1 MIRINLLPK
10 EEKPSKEAMTWN
22 SIFIW
27 SLIAAGIVIIAGV
40 GFHIFHRYEIDAM
53 RSEIA
58 NLTAEQ
64 DQYRSQ
70 AAVVDDL
77 KQKRKLIA
85 ERLEVI
91 ETLDTNRSARV
102 RLLDEIARSVPQ
114 YIWLTSLEEAE
125 GVLTVKGVAFSNL
138 AISQFMDLLEEK
150 DHISVVELHIIR
162 RDEVEGQPVL
172 TFELGCAM
180 SISSAMSTSEEV
192 TES

>member
-22 SIFIW
+22 SVFIW
-27 SLIAAGIVIIAGV
+27 ALIAAGIVIIAGV

-53 RSEIA
+53 QSDIV
-58 NLTAEQ
+58 TMKAEQ

-70 AAVVDDL
+70 AAVVNDL
-77 KQKRKLIA
+77 TRKRKLIA
-85 ERLEVI
+85 ERLDII
-91 ETLDTNRSARV
+91 ESLDANRSARV

-114 YIWLTSLEEAE
+114 YVWLTSLEETA
-125 GVLTVKGVAFSNL
+125 GILTVKGVAFSNL

-150 DHISVVELHIIR
+150 NHIDTVELRIVR
-162 RDEVEGQPVL
+162 RDDVEGQPVL
-172 TFELGCAM
+172 TFELACAM
-180 SISSAMSTSEEV
+180 NISNARKTSGEV

>member
-27 SLIAAGIVIIAGV
+27 ALIAAGVVIIAGV
-40 GFHIFHRYEIDAM
+40 GFHIFHRYEVDAM
-53 RSEIA
+53 RAEIA
-58 NLTAEQ
+58 TMTAEQ

-70 AAVVDDL
+70 AAVVSEL
-77 KQKRKLIA
+77 TEKRKLIA
-85 ERLEVI
+85 ERLDVI
-91 ETLDTNRSARV
+91 ETLDANRSARV
-102 RLLDEIARSVPQ
+102 WLLDEIARSVPQ
-114 YIWLTSLEEAE
+114 YVWLTSLEETA
-125 GVLTVKGVAFSNL
+125 GILTVKGVAFSNL

-150 DHISVVELHIIR
+150 NHINIVELRVIR

-172 TFELGCAM
+172 TFELACAM
-180 SISSAMSTSEEV
+180 SVSNARSTSGEV

>member
-22 SIFIW
+22 SVFIW
-27 SLIAAGIVIIAGV
+27 ALIAAGIVIIAGV

-53 RSEIA
+53 QSDIV
-58 NLTAEQ
+58 TMKAEQ

-70 AAVVDDL
+70 AAVVNDL
-77 KQKRKLIA
+77 TRKRKLIA
-85 ERLEVI
+85 ERLDII
-91 ETLDTNRSARV
+91 ESLDANRSARV

-114 YIWLTSLEEAE
+114 YVWLTSLEETA
-125 GVLTVKGVAFSNL
+125 GILTVKGVAFSNL

-150 DHISVVELHIIR
+150 NHIDTVELRIIR
-162 RDEVEGQPVL
+162 RDDVEGQPVL
-172 TFELGCAM
+172 TFELACAM
-180 SISSAMSTSEEV
+180 NISNARKTSGEV

>member
-58 NLTAEQ
+58 TLTAEQ

-70 AAVVDDL
+70 AAVVNDL
-77 KQKRKLIA
+77 TQKRKLIA
-85 ERLEVI
+85 ERLDVI
-91 ETLDTNRSARV
+91 ETLDKNRSARV
-102 RLLDEIARSVPQ
+102 KLLDEIARSVPQ
-114 YIWLTSLEEAE
+114 YVWLTSLEEAS

-138 AISQFMDLLEEK
+138 AISQFMDLLEDK
-150 DHISVVELHIIR
+150 DHISIVELRVIR
-162 RDEVEGQPVL
+162 RDEVEDQPVL
-172 TFELGCAM
+172 TFELDCA
-180 SISSAMSTSEEV
+180 IGIPSAMSTSEEV

>member
-22 SIFIW
+22 SVFIW
-27 SLIAAGIVIIAGV
+27 SLIAAGIVLIAGV
-40 GFHIFHRYEIDAM
+40 GFHIFHRYEVDAM
-53 RSEIA
+53 KADIA
-58 NLTAEQ
+58 TMKAEQ

-70 AAVVDDL
+70 AAVVNDL
-77 KQKRKLIA
+77 TRKRKLIA
-85 ERLEVI
+85 QRLDVI
-91 ETLDTNRSARV
+91 ETLDANRSARV

-114 YIWLTSLEEAE
+114 YVWLTSLEESG

-138 AISQFMDLLEEK
+138 AISQFMNLLEEK
-150 DHISVVELHIIR
+150 DHISLVQLRVIR
-162 RDEVEGQPVL
+162 RDDVDGQPVL
-172 TFELGCAM
+172 TFELDCDM